1 MVKVQN
7 LEFLLIGLEIKDNI
21 NLYPD
26 KLPEW
31 KCDFRNRS
39 DFLLALREGTFF
51 IGGGGGCPGASGGR
65 VISKFFIN

>member
-51 IGGGGGCPGASGGR
+51 IGGGGGVLGLRRGGSL
-65 VISKFFIN
+65 VNFL